1 MKEIIRQLEIAV
13 AEMFNAQS
21 CGHDLKHLKRVLNLA
36 LTIQKKEGG
45 DKIIIGVAAFLHD
58 IHRVMQKDHG
68 RYISPLDSLP
78 KIKELLAPLKLSE
91 GQKEKILHCIEF
103 HEEYNFAKSGKTV
116 HDLETLIVQ
125 DADNLDAIGAIG
137 IARCFA
143 YGGAHQIAM
152 WLPEISLKQKSYS
165 AEKHDPSSIHHFY
178 NKLLK
183 LQDDMNTA
191 TAKKMAASRHKYM
204 KKFLQEFFAE
214 WQGEK

>member
-1 MKEIIRQLEIAV
+1 MKKIIQQLEIAV
-13 AEMFNAQS
+13 AKMFNAQS

-58 IHRVMQKDHG
+58 IHRVMQKEQGH
-68 RYISPLDSLP
+68 YISPIDSLP
-78 KIKELLAPLKLSE
+78 KIKELLAPLKLSGE
-91 GQKEKILHCIEF
+91 QKEKILHCIEF
-103 HEEYNFAKSGKTV
+103 HEEYNFEKNGKTA

-137 IARCFA
+137 VARCFA
-143 YGGAHQIAM
+143 YGGAHQLAM
-152 WLPEISLKQKSYS
+152 WLPEISLKQKSYN

-183 LQDDMNTA
+183 LKDNMNTT
-191 TAKKMAASRHKYM
+191 TAKKLANNRHKYM
-204 KKFLQEFFAE
+204 ENFLQEFFAE
-214 WQGEK
+214 WNGQK